1 MPFKVTISL
10 RAEANLD
17 EIVAYLGSEWPLKVK
32 LDFINALK
40 EKIKFISENPHMYQ
54 ASKKRKLIRR
64 CIISQHNIMYYK
76 IKKNEVEII
85 TIQDTRRN
93 PKGIR
98 F

>member
-1 MPFKVTISL
+1 
-10 RAEANLD
+10 
-17 EIVAYLGSEWPLKVK
+17 
-32 LDFINALK
+32 
-40 EKIKFISENPHMYQ
+40 
-54 ASKKRKLIRR
+54 LIRR
-64 CIISQHNIMYYK
+64 CIVSQHNIMYYK